1 MQEIRKD
8 GEVYYYGDDRCNG
21 PDDAYS
27 RLRADYHKSLGRNVH
42 LRLNMLGK
50 RKERIRGIHSFLADR
65 DYAKRLEKEFG
76 GSSPVPYRILGLVG
90 VSYFRIFSGE
100 DLQRFC
106 DDDRFMRWVDY
117 AFLKGSG
124 AVRLI
129 DRKNNSGRTSKL
141 AHARYR

>member
-8 GEVYYYGDDRCNG
+8 GEVYYYGDDRCSG
-21 PDDAYS
+21 PNDAYN

-42 LRLNMLGK
+42 LRLNVLGK
-50 RKERIRGIHSFLADR
+50 RKERIRGIYSFFYDSGYVR
-65 DYAKRLEKEFG
+65 QLEEEFG

-90 VSYFRIFSGE
+90 VSYFRIFSGN
-100 DLQRFC
+100 DIPDY
-106 DDDRFMRWVDY
+106 DDEKFFRWMDY
-117 AFLKGSG
+117 AFIKGSG
-124 AVRLI
+124 AIRLI